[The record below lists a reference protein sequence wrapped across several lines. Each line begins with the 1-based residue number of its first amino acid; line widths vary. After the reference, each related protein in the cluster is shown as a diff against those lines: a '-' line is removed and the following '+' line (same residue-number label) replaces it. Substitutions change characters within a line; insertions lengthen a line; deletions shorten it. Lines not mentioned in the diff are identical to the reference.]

1 MLPALAGPRRRDGI
15 ASIPP
20 RGRVRPRV
28 PDDKEVAPVQ
38 LDPARRVDACRH
50 RRAAADAPTVC
61 LKTTITE
68 SGRTRGTTIAEGSGG
83 RRDDR
88 GAKRYLEVLNFGA
101 MPLGVTPGQAGHAIV
116 KVLGPDMWSVVV
128 TDGTALYESCDA
140 ARAALASHSMAES
153 G

>member
-1 MLPALAGPRRRDGI
+1 MILLA
-15 ASIPP
+15 AST
-20 RGRVRPRV
+20 
-28 PDDKEVAPVQ
+28 
-38 LDPARRVDACRH
+38 L
-50 RRAAADAPTVC
+50 AATGGAEADAPTVC

-68 SGRTRGTTIAEGSGG
+68 RGAPAARRSPIAEGSGS

-128 TDGTALYESCDA
+128 TDGSALYESCDA
-140 ARAALASHSMAES
+140 ARAALASHPMAES